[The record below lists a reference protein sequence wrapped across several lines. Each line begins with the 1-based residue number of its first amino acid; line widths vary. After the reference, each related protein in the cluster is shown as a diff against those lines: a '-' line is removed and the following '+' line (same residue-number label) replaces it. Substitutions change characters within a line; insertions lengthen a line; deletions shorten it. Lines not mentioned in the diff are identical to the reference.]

1 MRYLNKFNEYVR
13 AFEQTYSMPSL
24 EEPIKQIEDIRKQI
38 EEKLKDAVMGE
49 PNPELVRQTIE
60 KFFRWARNS
69 STEDF
74 SWLEVALLCHG
85 LLIDIPKYGSL
96 MESENAVKVLLR
108 KFSIQYESY
117 ILSSYH
123 WQGLLNA
130 YLNASPRQNPKIEAN
145 WKELRS
151 FLEISLDK
159 VASQSSFKL
168 RWLDAL
174 ITHRVI
180 LTENATQSLA
190 RNALE
195 GRNERVMR
203 IEREVSIPSSSW
215 FWPELLMAQVEV
227 IIAYPDDKFKQAI
240 HILLPQLQYRKEWLD
255 DGLARILN
263 RYVKCNNSE
272 SHQEIKTTVV
282 SRWKS
287 PSLEKQ
293 SNWERVSLEAKR
305 MVQRWLVVEDLKDFF
320 LTLRQSADDT
330 SLNRRRFEFWMQYLD
345 QISFSFLIL
354 GADTRT
360 NYQQLLA
367 GKVGRYSALT
377 GTKSTNNAF
386 LIRIGNNYI
395 VEFGGSGKAWA
406 YGEATILPFLKE
418 KNSYNIFDENGY
430 NNIKYDELRAP
441 YRSLFQGYF
450 ESEEGGLAHRGA
462 WEGKFHRALDYLGI
476 TPDPMSLDDLLTR
489 YQIKKDKSP
498 SGTLWVR
505 HFYDNGI
512 VADFLGKK
520 GFLFK
525 SRVEGFYLNPHN
537 MGSY

>member
-1 MRYLNKFNEYVR
+1 
-13 AFEQTYSMPSL
+13 
-24 EEPIKQIEDIRKQI
+24 
-38 EEKLKDAVMGE
+38 
-49 PNPELVRQTIE
+49 
-60 KFFRWARNS
+60 
-69 STEDF
+69 
-74 SWLEVALLCHG
+74 
-85 LLIDIPKYGSL
+85 
-96 MESENAVKVLLR
+96 
-108 KFSIQYESY
+108 
-117 ILSSYH
+117 
-123 WQGLLNA
+123 
-130 YLNASPRQNPKIEAN
+130 
-145 WKELRS
+145 
-151 FLEISLDK
+151 
-159 VASQSSFKL
+159 
-168 RWLDAL
+168 
-174 ITHRVI
+174 
-180 LTENATQSLA
+180 
-190 RNALE
+190 
-195 GRNERVMR
+195 
-203 IEREVSIPSSSW
+203 
-215 FWPELLMAQVEV
+215 
-227 IIAYPDDKFKQAI
+227 
-240 HILLPQLQYRKEWLD
+240 
-255 DGLARILN
+255 
-263 RYVKCNNSE
+263 
-272 SHQEIKTTVV
+272 
-282 SRWKS
+282 
-287 PSLEKQ
+287 
-293 SNWERVSLEAKR
+293 
-305 MVQRWLVVEDLKDFF
+305 
-320 LTLRQSADDT
+320 
-330 SLNRRRFEFWMQYLD
+330 MQYLD

>member
-13 AFEQTYSMPSL
+13 AYEQTYSMPSL

-108 KFSIQYESY
+108 KFSIQYERY
-117 ILSSYH
+117 ILSSYQ

-174 ITHRVI
+174 ITHRII

-195 GRNERVMR
+195 GRNERV
-203 IEREVSIPSSSW
+203 
-215 FWPELLMAQVEV
+215 
-227 IIAYPDDKFKQAI
+227 
-240 HILLPQLQYRKEWLD
+240 
-255 DGLARILN
+255 
-263 RYVKCNNSE
+263 
-272 SHQEIKTTVV
+272 
-282 SRWKS
+282 
-287 PSLEKQ
+287 
-293 SNWERVSLEAKR
+293 
-305 MVQRWLVVEDLKDFF
+305 
-320 LTLRQSADDT
+320 
-330 SLNRRRFEFWMQYLD
+330 
-345 QISFSFLIL
+345 
-354 GADTRT
+354 
-360 NYQQLLA
+360 
-367 GKVGRYSALT
+367 
-377 GTKSTNNAF
+377 
-386 LIRIGNNYI
+386 IRI
-395 VEFGGSGKAWA
+395 
-406 YGEATILPFLKE
+406 
-418 KNSYNIFDENGY
+418 
-430 NNIKYDELRAP
+430 
-441 YRSLFQGYF
+441 
-450 ESEEGGLAHRGA
+450 
-462 WEGKFHRALDYLGI
+462 
-476 TPDPMSLDDLLTR
+476 
-489 YQIKKDKSP
+489 
-498 SGTLWVR
+498 
-505 HFYDNGI
+505 
-512 VADFLGKK
+512 
-520 GFLFK
+520 
-525 SRVEGFYLNPHN
+525 
-537 MGSY
+537 